1 MSKLTIITPDLDG
14 LRGLNAEDRATVH
27 EILADL
33 GAAADRIRRAGDKW
47 VALSGKT
54 RERVI
59 EAAPPTWRVFLHRLD
74 LVGRQKLHPQLY
86 ASVGKAATWL
96 GKLPLAEQ
104 DRYLRERIPVVIV
117 QPSGRQDV
125 RLIDI
130 EEMGEAHREQVF
142 KREDDGTVVLRDVPQ
157 QKAWLEQRRERQERA
172 EERHLGD
179 LTVIRRPGRWR
190 VEKGK
195 LYPDK
200 GRVESGFTLRDVK
213 MMAKDLAIE

>member
-1 MSKLTIITPDLDG
+1 MKLTTITPDLDG
-14 LRGLNAEDRATVH
+14 LRGLSANDRATVH

-33 GAAADRIRRAGDKW
+33 GGAADRIRRAGEKW
-47 VALSGKT
+47 VALSAKV
-54 RERVI
+54 RERVL
-59 EAAPPTWRVFLHRLD
+59 EAAPPTWRVFLQRLE
-74 LVGRQKLHPQLY
+74 LVGAQKLHPQLY
-86 ASVGKAATWL
+86 SSLGKAATWL

-125 RLIDI
+125 RLFDI

-142 KREDDGTVVLRDVPQ
+142 RREDDGAVLIRDVPQ
-157 QKAWLEQRRERQERA
+157 QKAWLELKRERQERA

-179 LTVIRRPGRWR
+179 FTVIRRPGRWR

-200 GRVESGFTLRDVK
+200 GRIETGYTIRDIK
-213 MMAKDLAIE
+213 MMAKDLAVE